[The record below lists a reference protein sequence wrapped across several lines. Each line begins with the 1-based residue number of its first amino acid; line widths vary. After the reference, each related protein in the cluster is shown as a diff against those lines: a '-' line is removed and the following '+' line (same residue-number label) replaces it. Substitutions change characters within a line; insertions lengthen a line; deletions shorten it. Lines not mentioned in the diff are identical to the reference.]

1 MATFDELKTEG
12 TQMFGEVGAWAYDEW
27 IDLNAAYFGAKN
39 TPGPIYWILKPQNK
53 SLGCYFFSKNII
65 YLYKGLVRPVYPTS
79 MPKWCLDNLN
89 KRLASDVLLHEMI
102 HQTIHQTGGWTGE
115 SSHNNE
121 RFLDEVNR
129 IAKLLG
135 LQATAKVI
143 KSKMIDGKS
152 TRYVEP
158 GCLNLEEISDFP
170 YATRSYDYYYGYRHY

>member
-1 MATFDELKTEG
+1 MDRFNELKAEG
-12 TQMFGEVGAWAYDEW
+12 IQIFGEVGAWAYDEW

-79 MPKWCLDNLN
+79 IPKWCLDNLN

-115 SSHNNE
+115 SNHNNE
-121 RFLDEVNR
+121 RFVDEVNR
-129 IAKLLG
+129 ISKLLD

-143 KSKMIDGKS
+143 KSKMIDGRS

-158 GCLNLEEISDFP
+158 GCLNLEEISNFP